1 MLQKLSHDIEIGGFG
16 SKASGTMS
24 DYGECM
30 KQGVH
35 ATSSNSS
42 NVALSGCRSGQLRSS
57 RSLGLVELPLYPSV
71 LAEFPTQ
78 LFRLLVGDDRL
89 ISPVEVQVTQS
100 FQHGSSS

>member
-1 MLQKLSHDIEIGGFG
+1 MSHCRVAEAANCAAPE
-16 SKASGTMS
+16 AS
-24 DYGECM
+24 
-30 KQGVH
+30 
-35 ATSSNSS
+35 AF
-42 NVALSGCRSGQLRSS
+42 
-57 RSLGLVELPLYPSV
+57 VELPLYPSV